1 MGGDPRLV
9 MNPRSLKSGGELLIW
24 IVVCCDVDHRPV
36 LARDLGGLRGRLSTK
51 KPPAE
56 GAWCGLGPGDG
67 NRSVTTKEISN
78 AAYER

>member
-1 MGGDPRLV
+1 

-51 KPPAE
+51 KPPAGGGFAE
-56 GAWCGLGPGDG
+56 GL
-67 NRSVTTKEISN
+67 R
-78 AAYER
+78 